1 MVRRLYLRC
10 GQGCSVNMAEKVTNG
25 TCETW
30 GSATDLTSW
39 TESLSGTSTV
49 NREGTEQYAGTYC
62 SRHDID
68 SSNNRCR
75 ISQTFSLTA
84 GNPYVLSIW
93 YKMSTTGKTG
103 TVNIFDATPSNVGL
117 ESDGSWVS
125 VDGADFITLANQT
138 TWTRYTLPFTAHAS
152 YTNYTI
158 EVNTKSAASSSIYV
172 DNISIIG
179 DLADHESDGIT
190 LADVGGSGRQVVY
203 DSVSIKDDFK
213 YYLASS
219 EGKIFTYSGDYLS
232 DDGSV
237 ILSRWRSKTLDF
249 SDQLPQCLDRMK
261 EVTGVKLIYKD
272 ITTST
277 NVTVYVSSDGG
288 TTWEHETK
296 SLGTGT
302 GEILS
307 ATYHFIKTGEYFIF
321 AIEHASTDKE
331 FMWLRMEAD
340 VVPLGPY
347 IEI

>member
-1 MVRRLYLRC
+1 
-10 GQGCSVNMAEKVTNG
+10 MAEKLTDGGLENWTTTTN
-25 TCETW
+25 
-30 GSATDLTSW
+30 LTSW
-39 TESLSGTSTV
+39 TEDLNGTGTVTREST
-49 NREGTEQYAGTYC
+49 EIHGGTYAC
-62 SRHDID
+62 RLVSAGVGHNADINQN
-68 SSNNRCR
+68 S
-75 ISQTFSLTA
+75 TLVA
-84 GNPYVLSIW
+84 GNPYLVSLWHKST
-93 YKMSTTGKTG
+93 STTLKIRLLIQDTG
-103 TVNIFDATPSNVGL
+103 DNVALTSTGEW
-117 ESDGSWVS
+117 ESI
-125 VDGADFITLANQT
+125 DGASWIEITPGASYARYNLA
-138 TWTRYTLPFTAHAS
+138 FTAHAS
-152 YTNYTI
+152 YTAYNVKVATYDNNHT
-158 EVNTKSAASSSIYV
+158 SYV
-172 DNISIIG
+172 DDIYLNEVIS
-179 DLADHESDGIT
+179 HESDGIT

-249 SDQLPQCLDRMK
+249 SDQIPQCLDRMK

-288 TTWEHETK
+288 ATWEHETK

>member
-1 MVRRLYLRC
+1 M
-10 GQGCSVNMAEKVTNG
+10 GEKVTNG
-25 TCETW
+25 TFETW
-30 GSATDLTSW
+30 PSATNAGSW
-39 TESLSGTSTV
+39 TETLVGTTTI
-49 NREGTEQYAGTYC
+49 NRDTDAYAGTYC
-62 SRHDID
+62 VRFDV
-68 SSNNRCR
+68 SSVPDV
-75 ISQTFSLTA
+75 SKHGQTITLTTET
-84 GNPYVLSIW
+84 PYLLSYW
-93 YKMSTTGKTG
+93 YKHGAGAPTDNGGQIWFFGSDNDDYGVEING
-103 TVNIFDATPSNVGL
+103 NFRNADNYDGIPLDNTV
-117 ESDGSWVS
+117 
-125 VDGADFITLANQT
+125 T
-138 TWTRYTLPFTAHAS
+138 TWTQVRIPFVSNAVDTSYTLWVRPSS
-152 YTNYTI
+152 YGAGGY
-158 EVNTKSAASSSIYV
+158 SFYV
-172 DNISIIG
+172 DNISIDDTLI
-179 DLADHESDGIT
+179 DHESDGIT

-249 SDQLPQCLDRMK
+249 SDQLPQCLDKMK

-288 TTWEHETK
+288 STWEHETK

>member
-1 MVRRLYLRC
+1 
-10 GQGCSVNMAEKVTNG
+10 MAEKVTNG

-39 TESLSGTSTV
+39 TESLTGTSTV
-49 NREGTEQYAGTYC
+49 NREASEQYAGTYC
-62 SRHDID
+62 LRFDVDASK
-68 SSNNRCR
+68 
-75 ISQTFSLTA
+75 SLVKEEQNVTLVA
-84 GNPYVLSIW
+84 GNPYLLSVWFKDDQGSGDGIH
-93 YKMSTTGKTG
+93 
-103 TVNIFDATPSNVGL
+103 VGL
-117 ESDGSWVS
+117 VDSGNNVWLNGDGEWKSIGTYDGGLVVS
-125 VDGADFITLANQT
+125 STT
-138 TWTRYTLPFTAHAS
+138 TWTQTKIPFTAHAS
-152 YTNYTI
+152 YTAYVLNI
-158 EVNTKSAASSSIYV
+158 RSCAHGGGNASASLYV
-172 DNISIIG
+172 DNISINEVIS
-179 DLADHESDGIT
+179 HESDGIT

-272 ITTST
+272 ITSST

-288 TTWEHETK
+288 ATWEHETK
-296 SLGTGT
+296 LLGTGT

>member
-1 MVRRLYLRC
+1 M
-10 GQGCSVNMAEKVTNG
+10 GEKVTNG
-25 TCETW
+25 TCELWSST
-30 GSATDLTSW
+30 TDLDNW
-39 TESLSGTSTV
+39 TEDIVGSGTVTKESTEV
-49 NREGTEQYAGTYC
+49 YAGTYAC
-62 SRHDID
+62 RLVSVGAG
-68 SSNNRCR
+68 NNAA
-75 ISQTFSLTA
+75 ITQDVTLVA
-84 GNPYVLSIW
+84 GNPYLVSLWHKST
-93 YKMSTTGKTG
+93 STTLKIRLLIKDTG
-103 TVNIFDATPSNVGL
+103 DNVALTDAGEW
-117 ESDGSWVS
+117 ESI
-125 VDGADFITLANQT
+125 DGASYIEITPGTSYVRYNLA
-138 TWTRYTLPFTAHAS
+138 FTAHAS
-152 YTNYTI
+152 YTVYEIAVATFNNDHT
-158 EVNTKSAASSSIYV
+158 SYV
-172 DNISIIG
+172 DNISLT
-179 DLADHESDGIT
+179 DTNVDHESNGVT

-249 SDQLPQCLDRMK
+249 SDQIPQCLDRMK

-272 ITTST
+272 MTTST

-288 TTWEHETK
+288 ATWEHETK